1 MAQNLSSAAGALR
14 VNACYQMLQSSC
26 YKCHRMNVKPLQV
39 HLFVNQ
45 CRLIKHGKISL
56 VPELANVF
64 SQSVQDEFQSKEE
77 LAAKCR
83 ETVTEF
89 TEEALK
95 GEVNK
100 NSLTF
105 CPQGNLSGL
114 N

>member
-1 MAQNLSSAAGALR
+1 
-14 VNACYQMLQSSC
+14 
-26 YKCHRMNVKPLQV
+26 MNVKPLQV

-100 NSLTF
+100 YSLLF
-105 CPQGNLSGL
+105 YPLGNFSCFFVVC
-114 N
+114 